1 LNVGI
6 QHTKQ
11 VDLKV
16 KVLLKKIGRHLK
28 HIGKKTL
35 NQNKMLKFILNK
47 LGLNK
52 PKLGT
57 FKKFGEDYPKPKC
70 SYCGKEARWLKSA
83 GIHVNTC
90 NNCQDKLS
98 CLD

>member
-1 LNVGI
+1 M
-6 QHTKQ
+6 
-11 VDLKV
+11 
-16 KVLLKKIGRHLK
+16 K